1 MPAER
6 RVRLGRRAQRPAAR
20 SALRAL
26 VVLALLLTSPSSP
39 ADAARIEVPKPQGY
53 VTDLAG
59 VLDPATRTRLGN
71 VIQELKQKT
80 GAEIAVVT
88 VRSTA
93 PETAFDYAMA
103 IAEQWKPGTKGKDNG
118 IVFLVAVDDREMQI
132 LTGYGVEGA
141 LPDGKVGEIR
151 DTLVVPAFRAG
162 NYARGIADATTTM
175 AALIAA
181 DAGVQLSG
189 APAPVRRSA
198 RRGTGSVGLGFILL
212 LFVIIAILNSLG
224 GGGPG
229 GRRMRRRGGLG
240 GLAGPLIFGSGGFG
254 GGRRGGGFGGFGGG
268 FGGGSG
274 GFGGFGGGG
283 FGGGGAGGKW

>member
-1 MPAER
+1 M
-6 RVRLGRRAQRPAAR
+6 L
-20 SALRAL
+20 AL
-26 VVLALLLTSPSSP
+26 VLGALLLAAP
-39 ADAARIEVPKPQGY
+39 AVDALAARIAVPKAQGY

-59 VLDPATRTRLGN
+59 VIDPPTRARLTSL
-71 VIQELKQKT
+71 IKELKDKT

-88 VRSTA
+88 VRTTD
-93 PETAFDYAMA
+93 PEPPFDYAMA
-103 IAEQWKPGTKGKDNG
+103 IAEQWQPGAKGKDNG
-118 IVFLVAVDDREMQI
+118 VVFLVAVDDREMQI

-162 NYARGIADATTTM
+162 DYGRGIADATTTM

-181 DAGVQLSG
+181 DHGVKLSG
-189 APAPVRRSA
+189 APAPVRQTA
-198 RRGTGSVGLGFILL
+198 RRGRGGGGIGIGLILL
-212 LFVIIAILNSLG
+212 LFLISAFLNGMG
-224 GGGPG
+224 GGGRG
-229 GRRMRRRGGLG
+229 GRRMRGRGGLLGPIIFG
-240 GLAGPLIFGSGGFG
+240 GGSGGFG
-254 GGRRGGGFGGFGGG
+254 RGGGGFGGG